1 MLTKRLTL
9 HPRVDITGFK
19 KDKEMNKIKFS
30 FRILVAAIIISIGSL
45 SFVACGNKSSN
56 PGPNCRTGCP
66 CGMACIY
73 CGYRCSAAA
82 PIIVGDD
89 MSIDENAESDESIE
103 SSPEND
109 GGVRD

>member
-1 MLTKRLTL
+1 MKTTKAFSR
-9 HPRVDITGFK
+9 
-19 KDKEMNKIKFS
+19 NKFS
-30 FRILVAAIIISIGSL
+30 FRILLAAIIISIGSL
-45 SFVACGNKSSN
+45 SLVACGNKSSA

-66 CGMACIY
+66 CGMACIS
-73 CGYRCSAAA
+73 CRNHCSIGA

-89 MSIDENAESDESIE
+89 MSIDENVESDESIE

>member
-1 MLTKRLTL
+1 
-9 HPRVDITGFK
+9 
-19 KDKEMNKIKFS
+19 MNKIKFS

-45 SFVACGNKSSN
+45 SLVACGNKSSD

-66 CGMACIY
+66 CGMACIS
-73 CGYRCSAAA
+73 CTYRCSAAA

-89 MSIDENAESDESIE
+89 MSIDENVESDENIE

>member
-1 MLTKRLTL
+1 
-9 HPRVDITGFK
+9 
-19 KDKEMNKIKFS
+19 MNKIKFS

-45 SFVACGNKSSN
+45 SLVACGNKSSD

-66 CGMACIY
+66 CGMACIS